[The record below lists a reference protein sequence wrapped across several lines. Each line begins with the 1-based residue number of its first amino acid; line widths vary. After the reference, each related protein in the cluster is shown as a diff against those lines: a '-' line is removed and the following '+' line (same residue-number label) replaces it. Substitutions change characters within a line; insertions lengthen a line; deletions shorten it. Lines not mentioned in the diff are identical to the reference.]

1 MTSITGVI
9 GARQAYVL
17 VTMADA
23 IMGVEG
29 GVLSLLAFWIPGSS
43 LSRWYSGFLFF
54 LSSFFFLLIPRAS
67 RTVVDYLS

>member
-1 MTSITGVI
+1 MLFFAHHRWVTSITGVI

-43 LSRWYSGFLFF
+43 LSRWYSAFLFF
-54 LSSFFFLLIPRAS
+54 FSLLSFFR
-67 RTVVDYLS
+67 